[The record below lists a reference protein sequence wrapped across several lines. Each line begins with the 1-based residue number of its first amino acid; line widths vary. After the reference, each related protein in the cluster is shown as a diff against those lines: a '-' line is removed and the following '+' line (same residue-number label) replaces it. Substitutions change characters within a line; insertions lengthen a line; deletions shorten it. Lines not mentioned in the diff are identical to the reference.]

1 VMMTDAEKAAT
12 EVILGVDT
20 HLDVHV
26 AVALDRL
33 GRRLGELSVPTT
45 AKGYESLVRWAEGFG
60 TVRCAGVEGT
70 SSYGAAIT
78 RYLRTAAIPV
88 REVERPK
95 RRHLHR
101 NSKSDS
107 RDAESA
113 ARAVLAGE
121 TAGEP
126 KSADG
131 RVEMIR
137 ALRAARRSAVK
148 SRTQAANQLRNLV
161 VTAPDGLRHRLRKL
175 STKELVAVA
184 ARFRLNDP
192 DDVLEATRFALRSV
206 ARRYEVLSEEIAQ
219 LEVQLDRLVGETAP
233 ELVSLPGI
241 GTDHA
246 ATLLIVVGDNPE
258 RLKSEASFASLCGVS
273 PVQASSGK
281 VVRHRLNRGGNRDAN
296 RALYMICMVRMG
308 RDRRTK
314 DYVARRTA
322 EGKSRR
328 EIVRCLKR
336 YVAREVYRVLVPAAS
351 PIGS

>member
-1 VMMTDAEKAAT
+1 MTMTDAERAVT
-12 EVILGVDT
+12 EVVLGVDT

-26 AVALDRL
+26 VVALDRL

-78 RYLRTAAIPV
+78 RYLRKAAIPV
-88 REVERPK
+88 MEVERPK

-121 TAGEP
+121 TTGEP

-131 RVEMIR
+131 CVEMIR
-137 ALRAARRSAVK
+137 ALRTARRSAVK

-161 VTAPDGLRHRLRKL
+161 VTAPDGLRHRLGGL

-184 ARFRLNDP
+184 EHASASKTSPTTYGRRPGSRFVRWP
-192 DDVLEATRFALRSV
+192 VATRSSPKRSPSWTCTSIGWLG
-206 ARRYEVLSEEIAQ
+206 EPPLSWF
-219 LEVQLDRLVGETAP
+219 P
-233 ELVSLPGI
+233 
-241 GTDHA
+241 
-246 ATLLIVVGDNPE
+246 
-258 RLKSEASFASLCGVS
+258 C
-273 PVQASSGK
+273 QA
-281 VVRHRLNRGGNRDAN
+281 
-296 RALYMICMVRMG
+296 
-308 RDRRTK
+308 
-314 DYVARRTA
+314 
-322 EGKSRR
+322 
-328 EIVRCLKR
+328 
-336 YVAREVYRVLVPAAS
+336 
-351 PIGS
+351 

>member
-1 VMMTDAEKAAT
+1 VTATSKGATDVTMTDAKKAVT

-26 AVALDRL
+26 VVALDRL

-45 AKGYESLVRWAEGFG
+45 AKGYKSLVRWAEGLG

-78 RYLRTAAIPV
+78 RYLRTAAIQV
-88 REVERPK
+88 TEVERPK

-137 ALRAARRSAVK
+137 VLRTARRSAVK

-161 VTAPDGLRHRLRKL
+161 VTAPDGLRHRLRGL
-175 STKELVAVA
+175 STKELAAVA
-184 ARFRLNDP
+184 ARFRLKDAP
-192 DDVLEATRFALRSV
+192 DDVWEATRFALRSV

-219 LEVQLDRLVGETAP
+219 LGVHLDRLVLETAP
-233 ELVSLPGI
+233 ELVSLLGI
-241 GTDHA
+241 GTENA
-246 ATLLIVVGDNPE
+246 ATLLIVALRTIP
-258 RLKSEASFASLCGVS
+258 
-273 PVQASSGK
+273 
-281 VVRHRLNRGGNRDAN
+281 RG
-296 RALYMICMVRMG
+296 
-308 RDRRTK
+308 
-314 DYVARRTA
+314 
-322 EGKSRR
+322 
-328 EIVRCLKR
+328 
-336 YVAREVYRVLVPAAS
+336 
-351 PIGS
+351 